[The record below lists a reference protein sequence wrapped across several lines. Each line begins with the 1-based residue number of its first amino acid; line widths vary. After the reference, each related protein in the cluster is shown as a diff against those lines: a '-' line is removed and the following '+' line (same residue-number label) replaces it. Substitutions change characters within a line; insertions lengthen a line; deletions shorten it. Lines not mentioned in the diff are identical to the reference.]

1 MDDNPFE
8 KLSQFISSTHSH
20 DKDEGPAFEYPE
32 VIQGKG
38 KYTDNVQR
46 HITGLK
52 DTHHGS
58 SRAPKG
64 RYSSAKT
71 YNKNKLSS
79 SRSKYDGVYSFGKSM
94 STIPYS
100 YVKSDSYEPNEPSV
114 LEQLARSHITGGEP
128 IRLSSSGSV
137 SSHQHT
143 NSYAEPKSDHISS
156 HQHTNSY
163 AEPKAEHI
171 SSHQHTSSY
180 AEPKEQHLHQVDPM
194 IKFYIKF

>member
-20 DKDEGPAFEYPE
+20 DKDEGPAYEYPE

-64 RYSSAKT
+64 RYSTKT
-71 YNKNKLSS
+71 YKKNKLSS

-180 AEPKEQHLHQVDPM
+180 AEPKEKHLHQVNLM
-194 IKFYIKF
+194 IKFYNKF

>member
-20 DKDEGPAFEYPE
+20 DKDEGPAYEYPE

-64 RYSSAKT
+64 RYSTKT
-71 YNKNKLSS
+71 YKKNKLSS

-100 YVKSDSYEPNEPSV
+100 YVKSDSYEPKEPSV

-128 IRLSSSGSV
+128 IRLSNSGSV

-143 NSYAEPKSDHISS
+143 NSYAEPKSDHVSS
-156 HQHTNSY
+156 HQHSNSY
-163 AEPKAEHI
+163 SEPKAEHI
-171 SSHQHTSSY
+171 SSNQHTSSY

-194 IKFYIKF
+194 IKFYNKF